1 VKPKLV
7 FVILLFVIVP
17 TAVLSLM
24 AVRALRN
31 WEIVLQR
38 RLEVEAAAVVQAVA
52 GRIDTALQH
61 ELDQV
66 VTAMSGVQA
75 RGGHAQEIRQTA
87 KRLEDSG
94 DLVSRVYLFMNP
106 WDFLYA
112 DPPSPRLRRAG
123 DVAEAPNHRDL
134 LLTALR
140 GNIASAPSPRAPL
153 RFSVGE
159 SAYVFGLVSMEGLY
173 AGYELSREAMKK
185 YILAAAAQASGGFI
199 VRAEGPGITD
209 VRPGGEPES
218 GADITVTDSFAA
230 APALRAP
237 RSELRVPMMVET
249 RLAEPFAH
257 VSICAF
263 VADAEQVRN
272 AYAMRTRIYRW
283 AILLMALGIVAG
295 AGFVLHAAAEEIR
308 QARSR
313 SDFVIGVSHDLRT
326 PLSSMKMLTE
336 SLYFDNI
343 TDPPKRKQF
352 LGTVL
357 SECERLNQL
366 IERVLF
372 LVRFGQEALVFHFD
386 LMDIGDL
393 VNEAVDGLIAR
404 CGGVREDGQC
414 RMLNAECGMGEGK
427 GEGDYRTTG
436 ENPRI
441 RVAVDPDLPEAR
453 IDRAA
458 IRQVLANLLD
468 NAAKYG
474 MGDEKQQA
482 LLRPGSFGGQ
492 VGGRAA
498 HVDIDVRADCVTT
511 VRVGK
516 RRRRVRISVRDYG
529 MGIEKA
535 ALKNIFKRFYRS
547 SRAAN
552 ANVSGVGLGLALC
565 KHVVRAHRGRIDVQ
579 SEVGAGSTFSILLP
593 TG

>member
-1 VKPKLV
+1 MKPKLV
-7 FVILLFVIVP
+7 LVILLCVIVP

-52 GRIDTALQH
+52 GRIDTAIQH

-75 RGGHAQEIRQTA
+75 RGGQAQEIRQTA
-87 KRLEDSG
+87 KRLEDAS

-112 DPPSPRLRRAG
+112 ERGPRTADNGPRTTDQEPAVP
-123 DVAEAPNHRDL
+123 DHRVL

-159 SAYVFGLVSMEGLY
+159 FAYVFGLVSMEGLY
-173 AGYELSREAMKK
+173 AGYELNRDAMKE
-185 YILAAAAQASGGFI
+185 YVLAAAAQAMGGFV
-199 VRAEGPGITD
+199 VRAEGPGITE
-209 VRPGGEPES
+209 VGPGSGPES
-218 GADITVTDSFAA
+218 GADVAVTDSFAA
-230 APALRAP
+230 EPSLP
-237 RSELRVPMMVET
+237 SSGPQPMAET
-249 RLAEPFAH
+249 RLVEPFEL
-257 VSICAF
+257 VKVRAF

-272 AYAMRTRIYRW
+272 AYALRTRVYGW

-336 SLYFDNI
+336 SLYLDNI

-404 CGGVREDGQC
+404 CGGVREGGG
-414 RMLNAECGMGEGK
+414 REMVNGEWGMVNGE
-427 GEGDYRTTG
+427 ESYRTAG
-436 ENPRI
+436 ESPRV
-441 RVAVDPDLPEAR
+441 RVVVDPGLPEVR
-453 IDRAA
+453 VDRTA

-474 MGDEKQQA
+474 TTDYGPQTMDHGLQTN
-482 LLRPGSFGGQ
+482 
-492 VGGRAA
+492 
-498 HVDIDVRADCVTT
+498 HVDIG
-511 VRVGK
+511 VRVDGVTGARLGTK
-516 RRRRVRISVRDYG
+516 RRWVRISVRDYG

-565 KHVVRAHRGRIDVQ
+565 KHVVRAHHGRIEVQ

-593 TG
+593 TGP